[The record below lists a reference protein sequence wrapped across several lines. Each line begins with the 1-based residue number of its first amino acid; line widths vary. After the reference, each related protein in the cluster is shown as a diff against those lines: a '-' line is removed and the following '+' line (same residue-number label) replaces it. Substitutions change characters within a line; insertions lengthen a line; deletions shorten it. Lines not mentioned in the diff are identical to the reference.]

1 MMHGPPEAR
10 SSKGH
15 NEVKTS
21 ARRSLL
27 GTIALV
33 GVAALALTGCTATAG
48 ASSTSDAGLASGFG
62 SRADNRDA
70 YFFTYYNPSSDPFWA
85 QILKGGED
93 AAELGHLNLTHQT
106 AEGDPDKMVDLVGT
120 AIATKP
126 SLIFMPFNEGEKW
139 SKVACDAHD
148 AGITVIAYNVP
159 APDSAKDCVSGFVGQ
174 DFTEVGKL
182 VGERLLKE
190 VDLKEGDKVMFPAEE
205 PEQDYAIKRGGGV
218 QDALDAVGA
227 KGEYLRTSGADE
239 EALNSMTSWLT
250 ANPDVKAI
258 VPLGGTP
265 HRNVVA
271 AMEAA
276 GVSVPVVG
284 FDTSP
289 QVIQGIK
296 DGKIL
301 ATADQQG
308 YVQGYQSVMQGILS
322 IDFGLSPANINSGG
336 LGLIDKSNVSFLE
349 EKDLQGV
356 RY

>member
-1 MMHGPPEAR
+1 MNSTA
-10 SSKGH
+10 
-15 NEVKTS
+15 T
-21 ARRSLL
+21 RSLL
-27 GTIALV
+27 GAIALA
-33 GVAALALTGCTATAG
+33 GAAALALSGCTAAG
-48 ASSTSDAGLASGFG
+48 SADTGDASALSSGYSG
-62 SRADNRDA
+62 RADNRSA
-70 YFFTYYNPSSDPFWA
+70 YFFTYYNPASDPFWA

-93 AAELGHLNLTHQT
+93 AAELGNLDLTHQT
-106 AEGDPDKMVDLVGT
+106 AEGDPDKMVDLVAT

-126 SLIFMPFNEGEKW
+126 ALILMPFNEGEKW
-139 SKVACDAHD
+139 SGVACDAHD

-159 APDSAKDCVSGFVGQ
+159 APESAADCVSGFVGQ
-174 DFTEVGKL
+174 DFTEVGTI
-182 VGERLLKE
+182 VGERLLSE
-190 VDLKEGDKVMFPAEE
+190 VDLKQGDKVMFPAEE

-218 QDALDAVGA
+218 QKALDSVGA
-227 KGEYLRTSGADE
+227 TGEYLRTSGADE
-239 EALNSMTSWLT
+239 EALNAMTAWLT

-308 YVQGYQSVMQGILS
+308 YVQGFQSVTQGVLS